1 MTVQMV
7 VTDSKLREEVTVQM
21 VVTDSKLREEV
32 MVQMVVTGVQTL
44 VLTADGS

>member
-1 MTVQMV
+1 MV

-32 MVQMVVTGVQTL
+32 MVQMVVTGAQTL

>member
-1 MTVQMV
+1 MV

-21 VVTDSKLREEV
+21 VVTDSKLHEEV
-32 MVQMVVTGVQTL
+32 MVQMVVTGAQTL